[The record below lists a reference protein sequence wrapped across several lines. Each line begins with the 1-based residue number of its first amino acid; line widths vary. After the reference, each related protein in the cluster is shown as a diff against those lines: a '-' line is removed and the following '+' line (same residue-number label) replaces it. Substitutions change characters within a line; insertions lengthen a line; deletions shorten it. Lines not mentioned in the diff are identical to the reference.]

1 MKIAIISDLWLPFP
15 GGAERYVANVS
26 QSLIDRGHECH
37 VLTSYARA
45 HNSHCSSITITDIGV
60 RERHAHGIDVIDNFI
75 DEKEV
80 DLKII
85 HHFFDGE
92 FPELYES
99 VIPTVQ
105 ISHNRPRNPKAA
117 FTVFNSQ
124 YTANRQGFISS
135 GRVSPDNSVEN
146 LSDLVIVPAPGRDT
160 VADGGSRV
168 CIGHIKPQ
176 GGKGIELTY
185 RLAQAMPDRQFLV
198 LRGEWQDGEM
208 ISDLPNVSYLEPLDD
223 IRDFYSRCRIV
234 LMPSISEDAGT
245 VPQEAALNGIPCL
258 SSNVGGLPE
267 TNAGGILLDR
277 DDFISWYDQILK
289 LDDQKYYDD
298 VVWAQRAALPD
309 WTSLFNEL
317 DRRIRAL

>member
-60 RERHAHGIDVIDNFI
+60 RERHEHGLNIIGDFLHDIDADVA
-75 DEKEV
+75 
-80 DLKII
+80 LI

-92 FPELYES
+92 FPEVYTTVEGLKD
-99 VIPTVQ
+99 IPVVQ
-105 ISHNRPRNPKAA
+105 ISHNRPRNPCAE
-117 FTVFNSQ
+117 FTLFNSE
-124 YTANRQGFISS
+124 YTANRQNRQS
-135 GRVSPDNSVEN
+135 N
-146 LSDLVIVPAPGRDT
+146 DLVILPAPGRDT
-160 VADGGSRV
+160 VADGGSRD

-185 RLAQAMPDRQFLV
+185 RLAQAMPDRPFLI

-208 ISDLPNVSYLEPLDD
+208 ISNLPNVSYLEPLDD

-245 VPQEAALNGIPCL
+245 VPQEAALNGIPCI

-267 TNAGGILLDR
+267 TNAGGILLNR
-277 DDFISWYDQILK
+277 DNFMDWYDEIYK
-289 LDDQKYYDD
+289 LDQQSYYDD
-298 VVWAQRAALPD
+298 TVWAQRAALPD

>member
-80 DLKII
+80 DLKIV

-124 YTANRQGFISS
+124 YTADRRERQ
-135 GRVSPDNSVEN
+135 PN
-146 LSDLVIVPAPGRDT
+146 DLVIVPAPGRDT
-160 VADGGSRV
+160 VCEVAHFIYDPQSPLGRRD

-208 ISDLPNVSYLEPLDD
+208 ISNLPNVSYLEPLDD

-245 VPQEAALNGIPCL
+245 VPQEAALNGIPCI

-277 DDFISWYDQILK
+277 EDFISWYDHILK
-289 LDDQKYYDD
+289 LDDQKHYDD

>member
-15 GGAERYVANVS
+15 GGAERYCANVS
-26 QSLIDRGHECH
+26 QALIDRGHECH

-60 RERHAHGIDVIDNFI
+60 RERHAHGLDVISGFLS
-75 DEKEV
+75 ERV
-80 DLKII
+80 YDLII
-85 HHFFDGE
+85 VHHFFDGE
-92 FPELYES
+92 WPELYTQTGTP
-99 VIPTVQ
+99 VVQ

-124 YTANRQGFISS
+124 YTANRQG
-135 GRVSPDNSVEN
+135 RLDN
-146 LSDLVIVPAPGRDT
+146 DLVILPAPGRDT
-160 VADGGSRV
+160 VADGGSRN

-185 RLAQAMPDRQFLV
+185 RLAQSMPDRKFLV

-208 ISDLPNVSYLEPLDD
+208 ISNLPNVSYLEPLDD

-245 VPQEAALNGIPCL
+245 VPQEAALNGIPCI

-277 DDFISWYDQILK
+277 EDFISWYDHILK